1 MSSRCNSFHVKDKE
15 YSCTFEIAMDLI
27 GGKWKPI
34 IIWHLGTKGT
44 QRFNELKKLLPQITQ
59 KMLTQQLRE
68 LESDGL
74 VERKVYPQ
82 VPPKVEYSLTAS
94 GESLIPI
101 LRMMCS
107 WGEEYYDNIYTSKDS
122 MNIAE

>member
-1 MSSRCNSFHVKDKE
+1 MDSKDCVLNIKDKE
-15 YSCTFEIAMDLI
+15 YACTFEIAMDLI

-44 QRFNELKKLLPQITQ
+44 KRFNELKKLLPKITQ

-68 LESDGL
+68 LENDSL

-82 VPPKVEYSLTAS
+82 IPPKVEYSLTEF
-94 GESLIPI
+94 GENLMPI
-101 LRMMCS
+101 LRMMCD
-107 WGEEYYDNIYTSKDS
+107 WGEDYYKKIGILENEKNI
-122 MNIAE
+122 